1 MGVVSSAAEIRR
13 RTREMDRR
21 LWVCL
26 RTRFITTASVS
37 RHLGVQGIMVNHYRP
52 QVKIKGTLP
61 HILHSSPL
69 RLFVPAKVYTW
80 ILYHLNI

>member
-1 MGVVSSAAEIRR
+1 
-13 RTREMDRR
+13 MDRR

-61 HILHSSPL
+61 HILHSRSYMICCNTHGYLGSPVYIYVAT
-69 RLFVPAKVYTW
+69 LFFVAESG
-80 ILYHLNI
+80 